1 MISKEEAQILK
12 DCFNSVDGEKALAVL
27 RRVSG
32 YDSVLNGLKISEREE
47 CYALGRASVFN
58 DVLKAMTQKK
68 EKTNGKQSKSLSDEF

>member
-58 DVLKAMTQKK
+58 DVLKAITQKK

>member
-27 RRVSG
+27 RRISG

-58 DVLKAMTQKK
+58 DVLKAITQKK